1 MEKELKRKLLIV
13 PAVLIGVII
22 IVVLVK
28 NRAQP
33 EKIALDEVSRAVR
46 VIQVPRLDVI
56 PTVKGTGNVKPSKV
70 WNGVA
75 QVSGIVVETHPRL
88 KNGSIIRAD
97 ELIVKID
104 PTDYKIAITQ
114 AETNIEAIRAQ
125 LAEQKL
131 QKKNDETSLK
141 IEQKALKISKG
152 ELKRKRDLLQNGT
165 ISRSD
170 VEKEERNVL
179 TQTQSVQSL
188 NNKLNLYEVSRR
200 KLRADLERLQ
210 SQLASAK
217 LDLDRTTI
225 LMPFTGRIAQSN
237 VELKQFIRLGEVLVI
252 ADGISKAEISV
263 QVPMARVSS
272 LMHSE
277 KVVDFFNTEISD
289 LGKVLGITAR
299 VMLKSGEATTEWE
312 ARVAR
317 ISDTLD
323 PRTRTVGI
331 IIEVDKPYE
340 NVQPGIR
347 PPMLKGAFMNVELRG
362 RPLPNSLVIPRAA
375 LHDKQVYLVNND
387 SRLETRTVEVA
398 RADQSFVIIKSGL
411 SEGDR
416 IVVSDIVPAIDGM
429 LLEAIEDKV
438 TLSRLIGEA
447 TAQGEGQVP

>member
-1 MEKELKRKLLIV
+1 MEKELKRKLLIL
-13 PAVLIGVII
+13 PAILIGVVII
-22 IVVLVK
+22 AVLVK

-33 EKIALDEVSRAVR
+33 EKIPLVEVTRAVR

-56 PTVKGTGNVKPSKV
+56 PTVNGTGNVKPSKV

-75 QVSGIVVETHPRL
+75 QVSGKIVEIHARL
-88 KNGSIIRAD
+88 KNGAIIRAD
-97 ELIVKID
+97 ELILKID

-114 AETNIEAIRAQ
+114 AATNIEAIRAQ

-131 QKKNDETSLK
+131 QKKNDESSLK
-141 IEQKALKISKG
+141 IEQKALKIGKG
-152 ELKRKRDLLQNGT
+152 ELKRKRDLLKNGT

-179 TQTQSVQSL
+179 SQTQSVQSL
-188 NNKLNLYEVSRR
+188 NNKLNLYDVSRR

-217 LDLDRTTI
+217 LNLERTTI
-225 LMPFTGRIAQSN
+225 HMPFTGRIAQSN
-237 VELKQFIRLGEVLVI
+237 VELTQFIRQGEVLVV

-263 QVPMARVSS
+263 QVPMAKVSS
-272 LMHSE
+272 LMRSE

-289 LGKVLGITAR
+289 LGKVLGISAR
-299 VMLKSGEATTEWE
+299 VMLNSGGVTTEWE

-331 IIEVDKPYE
+331 IVEVDKPYE
-340 NVQPGIR
+340 GVQPGIR
-347 PPMLKGAFMNVELRG
+347 PPMVKGAFVNVELRG
-362 RPLPNSLVIPRAA
+362 KPLPDSLVIPRSA
-375 LHDKQVYLVNND
+375 LHEGKVYIADNN
-387 SRLETRTVEVA
+387 SRLEKRKVVVA
-398 RADQSFVIIKSGL
+398 RADQSFIVINSGL
-411 SEGDR
+411 NEGER
-416 IVVSDIVPAIDGM
+416 LVVSDIVPAIDGM

-447 TAQGEGQVP
+447 TAQAEAQLP